1 MEHAILWRILEM
13 DTKYTFLD
21 FVWPSVFRQNCHFLN
36 QNILYPNDNDCKE
49 GFIMEYDASGYPI
62 GCNPPPVLKIQVNA
76 GKKTNEKLSGFYI
89 SVSLKSKR

>member
-1 MEHAILWRILEM
+1 M
-13 DTKYTFLD
+13 DTKYTFLTL
-21 FVWPSVFRQNCHFLN
+21 SGRQNFSFPHSFLSKMLK
-36 QNILYPNDNDCKE
+36 NILYPNDNDCKE

-89 SVSLKSKR
+89 SVSFSI

>member
-1 MEHAILWRILEM
+1 M

-21 FVWPSVFRQNCHFLN
+21 FVWPSEFSFFQNWVIFVKKY
-36 QNILYPNDNDCKE
+36 ILYPNDNDCKE

-89 SVSLKSKR
+89 SVSLKNKG

>member
-1 MEHAILWRILEM
+1 MSDRQIFF
-13 DTKYTFLD
+13 TF
-21 FVWPSVFRQNCHFLN
+21 PQFRHFYEKCSN
-36 QNILYPNDNDCKE
+36 NILYPNDNDCKE

-89 SVSLKSKR
+89 SVS